1 MFPGAFVCPPSPV
14 PPFFFSSCTVPGRR
28 TTTTYPQLR
37 PSPKLSSRPL
47 KALPKLLSDSVGIRK
62 SRLLEIS
69 FNRKPSSFP
78 LGVCTLPNSLRGNCR
93 SPLHPH
99 STTRPSN
106 HVTFSRSPLGRPSLR
121 TFLLNFLTREKISL
135 LT

>member
-1 MFPGAFVCPPSPV
+1 MFPGAFVCPPSPQGV
-14 PPFFFSSCTVPGRR
+14 PPFFFSSCTRVPGRR
-28 TTTTYPQLR
+28 TTTATTYPQLR

-47 KALPKLLSDSVGIRK
+47 KALPKLLSDSRIRK

-93 SPLHPH
+93 SPLH
-99 STTRPSN
+99 
-106 HVTFSRSPLGRPSLR
+106 SPLDNSSFEPRHFPSCLVSAHL
-121 TFLLNFLTREKISL
+121 FSSNSRERIIS
-135 LT
+135 